1 MLKLKSINPSN
12 KQPLGEVDVST
23 VREIRQKVDKTHEA
37 KDSWKE
43 LGVNG
48 RVKILRKVVEKFK
61 SKKEELA
68 KMASSEMGMPISL
81 SRADVDDALN
91 YFNWYLDNAEKYLS
105 PEIAYENEKIR
116 HTVYREP
123 IGVAANITPWNFPA
137 SNFVWSVGQSLISGN
152 VIVFKDSEE
161 VPFCGKLL
169 EDIMKKSGLPEGVF
183 SEVYGGGD
191 VGKILVYGNI
201 DMICFTGSTL
211 TGQYLYEV
219 AAEKF
224 IKVSLELGGSAPGI
238 VFEDASIDRVL
249 ETIFANRFLYS
260 GQVCD
265 GLKRLIVHKSLF
277 DKVIMKLSE
286 RIAKAK
292 VGDALDERTEI
303 GPLVSEKQLLKLE
316 GQVEEAKS
324 QGAKV
329 VVGGEM
335 KADLPGFFYE
345 PTILINI
352 RQNMR
357 VWREEVFGP
366 ILPVAVF
373 DTEDEAVKIANDTD
387 YGLGS
392 YIYTED
398 KKKAKKVALK
408 IETGMVSINNA
419 SYLQPCS
426 PFGGCKKS
434 GIGRE
439 HGKFG
444 FNDLTQIKVIAE
456 EK

>member
-137 SNFVWSVGQSLISGN
+137 SNFVWSVGQSLISAN
-152 VIVFKDSEE
+152 LIVFKDSEE

-201 DMICFTGSTL
+201 DMICFTGST
-211 TGQYLYEV
+211 
-219 AAEKF
+219 
-224 IKVSLELGGSAPGI
+224 
-238 VFEDASIDRVL
+238 
-249 ETIFANRFLYS
+249 
-260 GQVCD
+260 
-265 GLKRLIVHKSLF
+265 
-277 DKVIMKLSE
+277 
-286 RIAKAK
+286 
-292 VGDALDERTEI
+292 
-303 GPLVSEKQLLKLE
+303 
-316 GQVEEAKS
+316 
-324 QGAKV
+324 
-329 VVGGEM
+329 
-335 KADLPGFFYE
+335 
-345 PTILINI
+345 
-352 RQNMR
+352 
-357 VWREEVFGP
+357 
-366 ILPVAVF
+366 
-373 DTEDEAVKIANDTD
+373 
-387 YGLGS
+387 
-392 YIYTED
+392 
-398 KKKAKKVALK
+398 
-408 IETGMVSINNA
+408 
-419 SYLQPCS
+419 
-426 PFGGCKKS
+426 
-434 GIGRE
+434 
-439 HGKFG
+439 
-444 FNDLTQIKVIAE
+444 
-456 EK
+456 